1 MNQLKAIERRKKQ
14 KICIYKN
21 KRKKIKKD
29 ITFWQRHRYW
39 NKNRIICINWHL
51 RIFVGSTHRRFVPRC
66 TKWLCSCKGPTH
78 SIHFKPGN
86 IKGNQK
92 FAQFIV
98 YFLNNKKN
106 YTANL
111 VDLFQNWNF
120 SVSSSWSLQ
129 LQYFNIRIFCL
140 FIIVKLATLIMDF
153 FVCRI
158 FGPGITLN
166 QSADG
171 SSKQS
176 TLSWVK
182 SPKAFKW
189 LVGPQVVE
197 EFQYY
202 LIWIIFTN
210 SAKEG
215 STIVGTKWS

>member
-39 NKNRIICINWHL
+39 SKNRIICINWHL
-51 RIFVGSTHRRFVPRC
+51 RIFVSSTHRRLVPHC

-86 IKGNQK
+86 IKGSQK

-129 LQYFNIRIFCL
+129 LQYFNIRIFL
-140 FIIVKLATLIMDF
+140 FIYNCQISYFNNRFFCLSNFRSRHNTQSISWWKQQAVNIVLSKVTKSIQMAGGTSGRGGISLLLDLNHLHKL
-153 FVCRI
+153 CKR
-158 FGPGITLN
+158 G
-166 QSADG
+166 
-171 SSKQS
+171 
-176 TLSWVK
+176 
-182 SPKAFKW
+182 
-189 LVGPQVVE
+189 
-197 EFQYY
+197 
-202 LIWIIFTN
+202 
-210 SAKEG
+210 
-215 STIVGTKWS
+215 